1 MDLNETR
8 DTLVVPEASIR
19 DACGETPLPDFG
31 VIEQVW
37 ETDPIPRDEIADR
50 AGDAFGTL
58 PLDDVPAG
66 GEIALGVGS
75 RGIGNLEQIV
85 AGVVAEAK
93 SRGYEPFIF
102 PAMGSHGGATDE
114 GQREML
120 ADLGVDESTVGCEI
134 RSSMEVVEVG
144 RTADRD
150 VPVVA
155 DANAVEADAI
165 VPINRIKP
173 HTDFDGTVESG
184 LSKMLVIG
192 MGKQRGAKIAHDWA
206 VNWSLRNMIPEIT
219 EQLLAEL
226 PVVGGVAILED
237 QRDETAL
244 LEGVPPEGFLDR
256 EAELLETAYDVM
268 PKLPFEDIDVLVLD
282 AQGKEI
288 SGQGMDTNV
297 IGRRPFAI
305 QEPEPESPDIKRIY
319 TRSLTETTHGN
330 AMGMGSADFVHA
342 SLLGEIEMPTTLI
355 NALTASTTRGVRIP
369 PVVETDRA
377 GMIAALSTIG
387 IVGTDDVRV
396 LRAADTMHL
405 QRLYASTALVE
416 EAHERDDLRVVEEP
430 TPIEF
435 ESGDFVA
442 PSLHTADE
450 HEDETRTDENGGGC
464 SGP

>member
-1 MDLNETR
+1 MDANPSRSSLA
-8 DTLVVPEASIR
+8 VPEESIR
-19 DACGETPLPDFG
+19 EACGETPLPELG
-31 VIEQVW
+31 LVEQVW
-37 ETDPIPRDEIADR
+37 ETDPIPEDEIADR
-50 AGDAFGTL
+50 AGEAFGSL
-58 PLDDVPAG
+58 PLEAVPEG

-75 RGIGNLEQIV
+75 RGIANLGTIV
-85 AGVVAEAK
+85 AGVVAEAQD
-93 SRGYEPFIF
+93 RGYEPFVF
-102 PAMGSHGGATDE
+102 PAMGSHGGATAE

-134 RSSMEVVEVG
+134 RSSMDVVEVG
-144 RTADRD
+144 RTDDRD

-165 VPINRIKP
+165 APINRIKP

-206 VNWSLRNMIPEIT
+206 VDWSLRNMIPEIT
-219 EQLLAEL
+219 EQLLDEL

-237 QRDETAL
+237 QRDDTAL

-256 EAELLETAYDVM
+256 EAELLERAYDIM
-268 PKLPFEDIDVLVLD
+268 PTLPFDDVDVLVLD
-282 AQGKEI
+282 QQGKDI

-305 QEPEPESPDIKRIY
+305 QEPEPELPDIKRIY

-342 SLLGEIEMPTTLI
+342 DLLAEIDMPTTLI
-355 NALTASTTRGVRIP
+355 NALTASTTRGVRLP
-369 PVVETDRA
+369 PAVETDRA
-377 GMIAALSTIG
+377 GLVAALSTIG
-387 IVGTDDVRV
+387 IVDPEAVRV

-416 EAHERDDLRVVEEP
+416 EARERDDLRVVAEP
-430 TPIEF
+430 SPIEF
-435 ESGDFVA
+435 EAGDFAA
-442 PSLHTADE
+442 PSPHATNDAD
-450 HEDETRTDENGGGC
+450 G
-464 SGP
+464 